1 MATSVYL
8 IDATSILAQADIL
21 EGSLKKSALTNR
33 GKNLSVLIKL
43 KNSPGTNLSQ
53 FSTISF
59 EQTINALFLSIK
71 IFT

>member
-1 MATSVYL
+1 MAACVQL

-43 KNSPGTNLSQ
+43 RNSLGTSLSQ
-53 FSTISF
+53 FSTIIF
-59 EQTINALFLSIK
+59 EQTINA
-71 IFT
+71 